1 MVFKNLPTGQAIHKE
16 ITQRAAEFVFCAQ
29 NVAASKLR
37 VEKLIR
43 WERPQRGWFKLNT
56 NCSLLGNPGMSGG
69 GGILRNNAGLWVHAF
84 SRHIRIATSFLAELW
99 ALRDGLI
106 MCQNLQINALEIEL
120 DAKIIANLMNDSSNT
135 NAVNSAMVADCRLLI
150 SQVPQVKVMHC
161 YWETNRCVD
170 GLARVGNK
178 QLDADIMYY
187 NAPPSLFA

>member
-1 MVFKNLPTGQAIHKE
+1 M
-16 ITQRAAEFVFCAQ
+16 
-29 NVAASKLR
+29 AASKLR
-37 VEKLIR
+37 VEKLIK

-135 NAVNSAMVADCRLLI
+135 NAVNSTMVADCRLLI
-150 SQVPQVKVMHC
+150 SQVPQVKVTH
-161 YWETNRCVD
+161 YYRETNHCVD
-170 GLARVGNK
+170 GLARVGDK
-178 QLDADIMYY
+178 QLDANIMYY
-187 NAPPSLFA
+187 NAPHPAPLSLFA